1 MKLKPEDWVVITL
14 VLIGLLGG
22 LGAAYMKM
30 QPVLVAVLLA
40 LGIAAAIFRFL
51 GGVEGASLK
60 TGTLR
65 LGGSAAVFLIIAWFV
80 NQNLVVQTEI
90 KPSPETWLALDHQ
103 QGIPVSVSV
112 AGVERIAVPDPDV
125 LIDHE
130 WKAKLRPQGLRLL
143 SKAVKT
149 GEADADDE
157 FVLGHVASSTLQA
170 LHLFNTLDPRT
181 LRFTRP
187 LNAGTQGIDLK
198 PYPFV
203 LNVGSF
209 EDGLSSYELFSDSTK
224 VAGGS
229 LRNKDGEILH
239 IGRQVFLLMTVAA
252 NHAPHTLGEEDK
264 EPIKPWVRF
273 GFVELLPRLETN
285 VEGNPSVPISRTES
299 THVDRFVTDVRAAG
313 SRQKGI

>member
-40 LGIAAAIFRFL
+40 LGISAAIFRFL

-65 LGGSAAVFLIIAWFV
+65 LGGSAAVFLAIAWFV
-80 NQNLVVQTEI
+80 NENLVVQTEI

-112 AGVERIAVPDPDV
+112 AGVKRIAVPEPHL

-130 WKAKLRPQGLRLL
+130 WKAKLQPEGLRLF
-143 SKAVKT
+143 SKAVNT
-149 GEADADDE
+149 GEAAADDD
-157 FVLGHVASSTLQA
+157 FVLGHVPSSTLQS
-170 LHLFNTLDPRT
+170 LYLFNTLDPRT

-187 LNAGTQGIDLK
+187 LNAGTQGVDLK

-209 EDGLSSYELFSDSTK
+209 EDGLSSYELFSDATR
-224 VAGGS
+224 VASGS

-239 IGRQVFLLMTVAA
+239 VGHRVFLLMTVAA

-273 GFVELLPRLETN
+273 GFVELLPRLNTN
-285 VEGNPSVPISRTES
+285 VDGSQTASISGMES
-299 THVDRFVTDVRAAG
+299 THVKHLVTDVGGAG
-313 SRQKGI
+313 PREKGM